1 MNRSA
6 DKPRRGLA
14 RYGVNYAGLFPF
26 FILLLVFIF
35 APLVYGVLMSF
46 TNWSMASGK
55 NGIDFVG
62 LKNYRFILSGESTTS
77 VRFLKSLKNLL
88 VYIPFTIVIGLSIS
102 MILALI
108 VSNVRGKLYKVFRGV
123 YFVPTVLP
131 LYLCASVWK
140 WLMSADTGLLANALG
155 SLGIGRGVVWVNTP
169 GYAIAL
175 VVMIDIWNAIG
186 FNFIIFSTGIQDVPA
201 ELYEA
206 AEIDGASVV
215 QRMRHITLPMIEPIV
230 FFVIT
235 YSFISALQIY
245 DIPYMLSYGAN
256 LDNMG
261 GPNQV
266 TLFPVMEMVRNVYN
280 GAKSG
285 LARASAEGVVL
296 MLIIMGITAAQF
308 LLRKKKA

>member
-1 MNRSA
+1 MSDPKLKSCQR
-6 DKPRRGLA
+6 LM
-14 RYGVNYAGLFPF
+14 RYGANYAGLLPF
-26 FILLLVFIF
+26 FLLLLVFIF
-35 APLVYGVLMSF
+35 APLVYGIAMSF
-46 TNWSMASGK
+46 TNWSMSSTKTGVS
-55 NGIDFVG
+55 FVG
-62 LKNYRFILSGESTTS
+62 LKNYSFILNGESTTS
-77 VRFLKSLKNLL
+77 IRFLKSLSNLL
-88 VYIPFTIVIGLSIS
+88 LYIPFTIVIGLTIA
-102 MILALI
+102 MTLALI
-108 VSNVRGKLYKVFRGV
+108 VSNIRGKMYGLFRSI

-131 LYLCASVWK
+131 LYLCASVWN
-140 WLMSADTGLLANALG
+140 WLMAADTGLIANVLG
-155 SLGIGRGVVWVNTP
+155 KLGIGQGVVWVNTP

-175 VVMIDIWNAIG
+175 VVLIDIWNSIG
-186 FNFIIFSTGIQDVPA
+186 FNFIIFSTGIQDVPT

-215 QRMRHITLPMIEPIV
+215 QRMLHITLPMIEPII

-245 DIPYMLSYGAN
+245 DIPYMLSYRGS

-296 MLIIMGITAAQF
+296 MLIIMAITAVQF
-308 LLRKKKA
+308 MLRKKKV